1 MTWGSGCISEGDLG
15 GGAGGAGE
23 RRSGFQPS
31 WPRPWQP
38 GSLLLPSL
46 PPGPVL
52 ESLQWVGLLASWFPA
67 ALGPGF
73 SGKQPPAS
81 DAGAGGKGHGGGA
94 AGAGARRV
102 LGSHCV
108 PLFPLNLE
116 FNVSLG
122 KLIRSLSTKSKRYS
136 RGCSKEALLTE

>member
-1 MTWGSGCISEGDLG
+1 M
-15 GGAGGAGE
+15 
-23 RRSGFQPS
+23 
-31 WPRPWQP
+31 
-38 GSLLLPSL
+38 
-46 PPGPVL
+46 
-52 ESLQWVGLLASWFPA
+52 
-67 ALGPGF
+67 
-73 SGKQPPAS
+73 
-81 DAGAGGKGHGGGA
+81 
-94 AGAGARRV
+94 